1 MMMFDIPAHPTD
13 KFWCSIILWW
23 DKAIE
28 SLKNVEFLS
37 VAILHH
43 VKGVERK
50 EPTKSS
56 EMSEEEQSLM

>member
-13 KFWCSIILWW
+13 KFWWSIILWW
-23 DKAIE
+23 DKATE
-28 SLKNVEFLS
+28 SLKNVT
-37 VAILHH
+37 VTILHH